1 MLQNATGITK
11 CVDYYKTG
19 HNSKHVKSQVMQKSG
34 VQNATIEWI
43 SRWPLR
49 KVKNLKKTLILNC
62 DYLPKSFHKHKPRRH
77 KTK

>member
-19 HNSKHVKSQVMQKSG
+19 HNSKHVKSEVMQKSC
-34 VQNATIEWI
+34 VHNATIEWI
-43 SRWPLR
+43 SRWPSR
-49 KVKNLKKTLILNC
+49 KVKTLKKTLISNR
-62 DYLPKSFHKHKPRRH
+62 DYLPESFHKHKPRRY